1 MPLHIEYLLTGHHCV
16 VVAGL
21 GAFLVN
27 DRSATYDEA
36 RHEFLP
42 PSRLIG
48 YTPEIAHTDG
58 LLVQSIARR
67 ERISIDEASKIVANE
82 VAEFRARISEEGS
95 AAFGSLGEFSLSEGS
110 MLFEPSPV
118 SLPMLRFHGLEKV
131 DIKPL
136 ADDSGT
142 DRSVADV
149 RPAGKTSGAW
159 LRAVASVLLI
169 LMIGGLVYTTTG
181 LVDTSSVELAT
192 LDSMVSECLN
202 PSSPCETELSRGI
215 ILNIATPSVED
226 GQADISEIPPS
237 VEDAPFLLVVASLES
252 ARSARK
258 HIGDDTHLRFL
269 NMDGKYRVYV
279 DSFPTMEAALKAV
292 PEYSDRYENIWVCR
306 R

>member
-27 DRSATYDEA
+27 DRAAMYDDV

-48 YTPEIAHTDG
+48 YTSEIAHTDG

-67 ERISIDEASKIVANE
+67 EGKSIDEASKIVANE
-82 VAEFRARISEEGS
+82 IAEFRARISEEGRAS
-95 AAFGSLGEFSLSEGS
+95 FGSLGEFVLSDGS

-118 SLPMLRFHGLEKV
+118 SLPMLRFHGLGSV
-131 DIKPL
+131 AVMPL
-136 ADDSGT
+136 ADDSGH
-142 DRSVADV
+142 DRHVAAAE
-149 RPAGKTSGAW
+149 PAGKTMGAW
-159 LRAVASVLLI
+159 LRAVASVILVLI
-169 LMIGGLVYTTTG
+169 VGGLIYTTTG
-181 LVDTSSVELAT
+181 LVDTSTVERAM

-215 ILNIATPSVED
+215 ILNIAVPSAEE
-226 GQADISEIPPS
+226 GQADVSEIPPS

-252 ARSARK
+252 ARSARL
-258 HIGDDTHLRFL
+258 HIGDDSRLRYL

-279 DSFPTMEAALKAV
+279 DSFSTMQAAIKAI